1 MFRFL
6 ATVMMLTVV
15 ALPAEAGRAGR
26 TTGEEIP
33 SALPWMIFSV
43 NKGGPSGGEVRV
55 RDITSLRRVHFYSAG
70 GECYA
75 RDRSGQWHWVDWR
88 LC

>member
-1 MFRFL
+1 
-6 ATVMMLTVV
+6 MLFGGGNGGVNGGDV
-15 ALPAEAGRAGR
+15 RKARHI
-26 TTGEEIP
+26 GEEIP
-33 SALPWMIFSV
+33 SALPWMLFGGGNGGV
-43 NKGGPSGGEVRV
+43 NGGDVRKA
-55 RDITSLRRVHFYSAG
+55 RDVMSHRRIRFYSSG